1 MSSGQ
6 RIKNILIG
14 ALIILGAVILI
25 IFPEDGI
32 LITAAIL
39 SLSLFFYG
47 IKTLIYYLTMARHM
61 VGGRIMLYLGI
72 IVLDLGMFTMMLT
85 NIPRDQ
91 DNEKMYIALYL
102 VVVYAFSGAIDI
114 LRALEAKKYS
124 APSWKFSLIS
134 GVINVVV
141 AILCI
146 VFIGSSDMIVY
157 LYCAGLIYSAIVR
170 IVTAFRKTAIVYI
183 Q

>member
-14 ALIILGAVILI
+14 ALIILGALILI
-25 IFPEDGI
+25 VFPEEGLI
-32 LITAAIL
+32 ITAGIL
-39 SLSLFFYG
+39 SLSLFIYG
-47 IKTLIYYLTMARHM
+47 IKTLIYYITIARHM
-61 VGGRIMLYLGI
+61 VGGRIMLYLAVV
-72 IVLDLGMFTMMLT
+72 VLDLGMFTLMLT
-85 NIPRDQ
+85 NIP
-91 DNEKMYIALYL
+91 KIYIVLYL

-114 LRALEAKKYS
+114 LRALEAKKYQAS
-124 APSWKFSLIS
+124 SWRFSLIS
-134 GVINVVV
+134 GIINVVV
-141 AILCI
+141 AILCV
-146 VFIGSSDMIVY
+146 VFIGSSNMIVY